1 MQRYHDDVIITL
13 LTDVVPEDTETLYLS
28 NAKKTPELARKHDK
42 KGQYFDSGHIV
53 GMNITQV
60 GVASLDIA
68 NNRY

>member
-1 MQRYHDDVIITL
+1 MQCYHDNVIVTL

-60 GVASLDIA
+60 GVA
-68 NNRY
+68 